1 MSSPSSDRRLATLAG
16 TVALIFGAGAGWGV
30 ARAES
35 RNVRGDLNKKAEIS
49 DVRELNDKLDRLL
62 ENDRT
67 HAERFREIC
76 VAVRAGCR

>member
-1 MSSPSSDRRLATLAG
+1 MSSPSDRRLAVFAG
-16 TVALIFGAGAGWGV
+16 TIALIFGAGAGWG
-30 ARAES
+30 AASSQLRQT
-35 RNVRGDLNKKAEIS
+35 RIDLRQKAAVS
-49 DVRELNDKLDRLL
+49 DMRELNAKLDQLL